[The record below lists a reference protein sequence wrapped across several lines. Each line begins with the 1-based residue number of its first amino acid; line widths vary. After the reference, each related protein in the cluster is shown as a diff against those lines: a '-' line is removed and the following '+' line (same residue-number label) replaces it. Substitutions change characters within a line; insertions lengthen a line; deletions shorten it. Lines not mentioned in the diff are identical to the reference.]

1 MIEDMIQVL
10 DTVQRDLR
18 RGKHPDKKLASKV
31 AKIVH
36 AVADEL
42 DA

>member
-1 MIEDMIQVL
+1 
-10 DTVQRDLR
+10 VQRELR